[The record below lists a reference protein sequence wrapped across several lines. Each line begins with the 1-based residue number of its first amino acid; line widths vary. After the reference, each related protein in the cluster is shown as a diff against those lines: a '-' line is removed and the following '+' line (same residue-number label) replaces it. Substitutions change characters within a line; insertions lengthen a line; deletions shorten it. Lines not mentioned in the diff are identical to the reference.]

1 MASDSE
7 QEEPPREQESGDPDL
22 VRVLVSTDNHL
33 GYNERDPVR
42 GLDSFA
48 AFEEVLHLA
57 RKHKVKMHGTALQ
70 VSI

>member
-22 VRVLVSTDNHL
+22 VRVLVSTL

-57 RKHKVKMHGTALQ
+57 RKHKVKMPGTALQ

>member
-1 MASDSE
+1 MSDSE
-7 QEEPPREQESGDPDL
+7 PEETPPVEEPVDEDM

-33 GYNERDPVR
+33 GYCERDPVR

-57 RKHKVKMHGTALQ
+57 RKHKVWLAAF
-70 VSI
+70 